1 MRPILIF
8 EVYDTLLNV
17 GSLEPLL
24 AHWFVDRAVLCDWF
38 STALHSHVSGLDW
51 PDADL
56 SAVAAAALDMLTEDR
71 HLSLSPEDRRRILSA
86 VRTLPV
92 HADAPVGLRRLCDA
106 GFRAM
111 VVANSSPAAIEEQLA
126 RVGLASS
133 FERAISIGA
142 GRPFTPAEERYR
154 AIARRLRLECNA
166 LRVVSAHAE
175 DIVGALRAGCAGAF
189 VARVGHVPHPLTPQ
203 PDVVADDL
211 EDVADQI
218 IARDAEDGRL

>member
-8 EVYDTLLNV
+8 GVYDTLLNV

-24 AHWFVDRAVLCDWF
+24 AHSFEAGAVLRDWF
-38 STALHSHVSGLDW
+38 STVLHSHVSTLDW

-56 SAVAAAALDMLTEDR
+56 SAVAAAALDILAEDR
-71 HLSLSPEDRRRILSA
+71 HVSLSAEDRLRILSA

-111 VVANSSPAAIEEQLA
+111 VVANSSPDAIEEQLA

-142 GRPFTPAEERYR
+142 GRRLAPAEERYR
-154 AIARRLRLECNA
+154 AVARRLRLKCNA
-166 LRVVSAHAE
+166 LRVVSAHTE

-189 VARVGHVPHPLTPQ
+189 VTRVGHVPHPLTPQ

-211 EDVADQI
+211 EEVADQI
-218 IARDAEDGRL
+218 IARGAEDGGL